1 MRTHQRVKLTL
12 WIILL
17 LGFTIVYPFALY
29 TDQPFIAKWR
39 TLYIETAMSTMTHQW
54 LATAFI
60 PADIIAEVQ
69 QGRTDL
75 MEYQKDVE
83 TIWTPGEHKTA
94 MELVGEMESEQVDEK
109 EVFYTLFPELDRD
122 SMESFLEEHPEYLED
137 GYMKIDIDWCTK
149 GENTGIVTTEG
160 DSIMAVNASHSLL
173 IAEVK
178 GSLYNGRLAIVK
190 DADRVDLGVCRNL
203 FTGYGM
209 RAPELADYT
218 DAILLTNASGFV
230 DEEGNGSGGTPYGYL
245 KVDGEKLQGA
255 YGHDYKILGFD
266 EDHYLHIGGQS
277 TAEELVDAIEF
288 GPALIVNGENM
299 MKYAYTGFG
308 LQPRTAIGQAAD
320 KTVLLLVIDGRQTHS
335 QGATIETCK
344 NILERYGAIQA
355 CNLDGGS
362 SSVMYY
368 NGRVITKPSTSSGN
382 PDGRMLPNAFI
393 VKN

>member
-17 LGFTIVYPFALY
+17 FGLTIVYPFMLY

-69 QGRTDL
+69 QGRANI

-83 TIWTPGEHKTA
+83 SIWTSDGHKTA
-94 MELVGEMESEQVDEK
+94 MELVGELEGDQVDEK
-109 EVFYTLFPELDRD
+109 EVFYALFPELDRD
-122 SMESFLEEHPEYLED
+122 SMEAFLEDHPDYLED
-137 GYMKIDIDWCTK
+137 GYMKLNIDWCTK
-149 GENTGIVTTEG
+149 GENTGITTTAG
-160 DSIMAVNASHSLL
+160 DHVMAVNASHSLL
-173 IAEVK
+173 ICEVK

-190 DADRVDLGVCRNL
+190 DAGRVDLGTCRKL

-209 RAPELADYT
+209 RAPELADYN
-218 DAILLTNASGFV
+218 DAILLINASGFV
-230 DEEGNGSGGTPYGYL
+230 DDEGNGTGGTPYGYL
-245 KVDGEKLQGA
+245 KVNGEDLQGA

-266 EDHYLHIGGQS
+266 EEHYLHIGGKT
-277 TAEELVDAIEF
+277 TAEQLVDAIEF

-320 KTVLLLVIDGRQTHS
+320 KTVLMLVVDGRQTHS

-344 NILERYGAIQA
+344 DILERYGAIQA

-382 PDGRMLPNAFI
+382 PDGRMLPDAFI